1 MHTLRLLWFV
11 PSPVAVVA
19 DAWGLTAGVTVHAER
34 NPSSDAQF
42 DALAS
47 GQQRALARL
56 LRSLAEKPRRAID
69 VFGALF
75 ARSVGEDNVPLLG
88 MATGEAIA
96 CLNYLLARRE
106 VQREPDAAGVDWYRI
121 APA

>member
-1 MHTLRLLWFV
+1 M
-11 PSPVAVVA
+11 
-19 DAWGLTAGVTVHAER
+19 
-34 NPSSDAQF
+34 
-42 DALAS
+42 
-47 GQQRALARL
+47 
-56 LRSLAEKPRRAID
+56 
-69 VFGALF
+69 
-75 ARSVGEDNVPLLG
+75 PLLG